1 MYLHPLFTPLS
12 PADRDALRDATELIT
27 YKRHQVV
34 KTAGEACQHV
44 YCVATGLLRVA
55 RYSRESNEEVT
66 TDFIQRSDFY
76 LPPSWDAD
84 TFECPATAIAALP
97 SVIYA
102 APVRHIRGL
111 CAKYPALPLGLL
123 EVEARRIGMLRTQLR
138 RVTTSSAT
146 SIVGRVLHE
155 LTQWAPAGR
164 DSYDKRITQSV
175 IASYSGISR
184 EMVNK
189 TMKEMESRGLVTKDD
204 QGVHVPASF
213 ASTDFDVLPLE
224 GGDGAE
230 ARPAEPEP
238 PMLDFPPLGRNQP
251 QGS

>member
-12 PADRDALRDATELIT
+12 QADRDALRDVTELLT
-27 YKRHQVV
+27 YKRHQLV
-34 KTAGEACQHV
+34 KAAGEPCQHV

-55 RYSRESNEEVT
+55 RHSRESSEEVT
-66 TDFIQRSDFY
+66 TDFIQRSDFF
-76 LPPSWDAD
+76 LPPSWGEDV
-84 TFECPATAIAALP
+84 FVCPATTIAALP

-102 APVRHIRGL
+102 APVRHLRAL

-123 EVEARRIGMLRTQLR
+123 ELEARRIGMLRTQLR

-146 SIVGRVLHE
+146 KIVERVLHE

-164 DSYDKRITQSV
+164 GGYDKRITQTI

-189 TMKEMESRGLVTKDD
+189 TMKDMESRGLVTKDA
-204 QGVHVPASF
+204 QGIHVPASF
-213 ASTDFDVLPLE
+213 ASTDFNGLLYEQDL
-224 GGDGAE
+224 GAE
-230 ARPAEPEP
+230 AASPEP
-238 PMLDFPPLGRNQP
+238 DEPMLDLPPLGRNVP
-251 QGS
+251 QNP

>member
-1 MYLHPLFTPLS
+1 MYLHTLFAPLS
-12 PADRDALRDATELIT
+12 RAERDELRDATELLT

-34 KTAGEACQHV
+34 KTVGEPCEHV

-66 TDFIQRSDFY
+66 TDFIQRGDFS
-76 LPPSWDAD
+76 LPPSWSED
-84 TFECPATAIAALP
+84 TFECAATTIAALP

-102 APVRHIRGL
+102 APVKHIRTL
-111 CAKYPALPLGLL
+111 CAKYPGLPLGLL
-123 EVEARRIGMLRTQLR
+123 ELEARRIGMLRTQLR

-146 SIVGRVLHE
+146 KIVERVLHE
-155 LTQWAPAGR
+155 LTQWAPTERGG
-164 DSYDKRITQSV
+164 YDKRITQTI

-189 TMKEMESRGLVTKDD
+189 TMKDMESRGLVTKDD

-213 ASTDFDVLPLE
+213 ASTDFDALPFE
-224 GGDGAE
+224 QDPDAE
-230 ARPAEPEP
+230 AGPAEPDG
-238 PMLDFPPLGRNQP
+238 PMLDFPPLGPRFSP
-251 QGS
+251 DS

>member
-12 PADRDALRDATELIT
+12 QADRDALRNATELLT
-27 YKRHQVV
+27 FKRHQVM

-55 RYSRESNEEVT
+55 RYSSDSGEEVT
-66 TDFIQRSDFY
+66 TDFIQRSDFF
-76 LPPSWDAD
+76 LPPTWDED
-84 TFECPATAIAALP
+84 SFESPATTIAALP

-111 CAKYPALPLGLL
+111 CAKYPALPMGLL
-123 EVEARRIGMLRTQLR
+123 ELEARRIGMLRTQLR

-146 SIVGRVLHE
+146 KIVGRVLHE
-155 LTQWAPAGR
+155 LTQWAPAGS

-204 QGVHVPASF
+204 QGIHVPASF
-213 ASTDFDVLPLE
+213 ASTDFDALPS
-224 GGDGAE
+224 GQDPGAE
-230 ARPAEPEP
+230 ARPAEPDP
-238 PMLDFPPLGRNQP
+238 PMLDFPPLGRNRP
-251 QGS
+251 RDS

>member
-1 MYLHPLFTPLS
+1 MYLHPLFAPLS
-12 PADRDALRDATELIT
+12 RADRDSLRDATELLT

-34 KTAGEACQHV
+34 KTAGEPCQHV

-55 RYSRESNEEVT
+55 RYS
-66 TDFIQRSDFY
+66 
-76 LPPSWDAD
+76 L
-84 TFECPATAIAALP
+84 PATGLGRRHFACAATTIAALP

-102 APVRHIRGL
+102 APIKHIRAL

-146 SIVGRVLHE
+146 KIVGRVLHE

-164 DSYDKRITQSV
+164 GGYDKRITQTI

-189 TMKEMESRGLVTKDD
+189 TMKDMESRGLVTKDA
-204 QGVHVPASF
+204 QGIHVPASF
-213 ASTDFDVLPLE
+213 ASTDFDAVLFDHEPV
-224 GGDGAE
+224 AE
-230 ARPAEPEP
+230 AAHSEPDEA
-238 PMLDFPPLGRNQP
+238 MLDLAPMKPNCLKNP
-251 QGS
+251 

>member
-1 MYLHPLFTPLS
+1 MYLHPLFAPLS
-12 PADRDALRDATELIT
+12 RADRDALRDATELLT

-34 KTAGEACQHV
+34 KTAGEPCQHV

-66 TDFIQRSDFY
+66 TDFIQRGDFS
-76 LPPSWDAD
+76 LPPAWGED
-84 TFECPATAIAALP
+84 TFACAATTIAALP

-102 APVRHIRGL
+102 APIKHIRAL

-146 SIVGRVLHE
+146 KIVGRVLHE
-155 LTQWAPAGR
+155 LTQWAPAEGGG
-164 DSYDKRITQSV
+164 YDKRITQTI

-189 TMKEMESRGLVTKDD
+189 TMKDMESRGLVTKDD
-204 QGVHVPASF
+204 QGVHVPESF
-213 ASTDFDVLPLE
+213 ASTDFDALPFE
-224 GGDGAE
+224 QEPAAE
-230 ARPAEPEP
+230 KPPPEADK
-238 PMLDFPPLGRNQP
+238 PMLDLPPLGRRFP
-251 QGS
+251 PDS